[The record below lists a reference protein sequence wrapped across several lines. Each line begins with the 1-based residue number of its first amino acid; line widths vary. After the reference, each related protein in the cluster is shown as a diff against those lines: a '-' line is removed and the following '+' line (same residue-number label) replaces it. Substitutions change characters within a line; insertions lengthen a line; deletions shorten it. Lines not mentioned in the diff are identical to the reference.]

1 MRACDKHLVRALN
14 EDPVTMRQFGIS
26 GKTFEQQS
34 REISDALDLHTL
46 LSVFETDGTRLAHHL
61 LDAAE
66 PVAVAHDI
74 RGPLEARR
82 CSALTWISSA
92 LSPCPGAP
100 RETSELSPALWK
112 FYDVLFPTVSFER
125 SDREWKDQLTC
136 EYGSIAFAKALQ
148 RCARA
153 VLRSPVEG
161 VDRLRW
167 VVLSRQAHE
176 LKKVCREMLDLYD
189 SLNGEYVE
197 EESED
202 GDGDEDEEEVA
213 AWVDLHGAELDEY
226 NAEQREAFDRWTEET
241 RAYEADDDDDEAVD
255 DETVDEADN
264 EPVEGGEAR
273 EGQVPPQQAPLG
285 LAAFAADHQNVHT
298 GASVSGATQVIGL
311 LASPSVA
318 EAFTKT
324 YSDVF
329 GSTKRLRAFQE
340 YIDTD
345 EPVLVRIPYRGV
357 RRIDFKEELIT
368 YKELVDAAWALCTQD
383 LENVDVLVLDI
394 ISAIH
399 EGYCNTTIARMNAM
413 AEVLCDWT
421 SLPSGTSPLK
431 TWATHRQQ
439 VLHSKL
445 LYDIHGVWVEV
456 LLRSEDPPQ
465 AVGDVMEPEVWSE
478 FKLDVSRVRN
488 FGISYATLLNQ
499 IWAYAVA
506 QPTEMRQEI
515 ALRLAEEIL
524 DGRGMCEQGKMT
536 RLTNVLRGFHP
547 ALDDVVVL
555 SVGEQLQNRM
565 AVIGAMPADERLPA
579 AAAVFA
585 ELAIPTVEQGPWLEA
600 LAD

>member
-1 MRACDKHLVRALN
+1 
-14 EDPVTMRQFGIS
+14 MRQFGIS

-46 LSVFETDGTRLAHHL
+46 LSVFETDGTRLARHL

-66 PVAVAHDI
+66 PVGIAHDI

-82 CSALTWISSA
+82 CSALTWISCA
-92 LSPCPGAP
+92 LSPCPGVP
-100 RETSELSPALWK
+100 QETSELSPALWK
-112 FYDVLFPTVSFER
+112 FYDVLFPASSFER
-125 SDREWKDQLTC
+125 TDSEWKEQMSC
-136 EYGSIAFAKALQ
+136 EIGSIVFARALQ

-153 VLRSPVEG
+153 VLRSSVEG
-161 VDRLRW
+161 PDRLRW

-176 LKKVCREMLDLYD
+176 LKKACCEMLELYD
-189 SLNGEYVE
+189 SLNGENVE

-202 GDGDEDEEEVA
+202 GDEDEVA

-226 NAEQREAFDRWTEET
+226 NAEQREAFERWTEET
-241 RAYEADDDDDEAVD
+241 RAAEADDDEDEAD
-255 DETVDEADN
+255 DNETVEEADN
-264 EPVEGGEAR
+264 EPVGEGVRG
-273 EGQVPPQQAPLG
+273 GQVPLG

-298 GASVSGATQVIGL
+298 GPSVSGATQVIAL
-311 LASPSVA
+311 LATPSVA

-345 EPVLVRIPYRGV
+345 EPVPVRILYRGL

-368 YKELVDAAWALCTQD
+368 YKELVDAAWALCNQD
-383 LENVDVLVLDI
+383 IENVDVLVLDI

-399 EGYCNTTIARMNAM
+399 EGYCNTTLVRMNAM
-413 AEVLCDWT
+413 AEVLCNWT
-421 SLPSGTSPLK
+421 SLPSGTSPLH
-431 TWATHRQQ
+431 TWATHRQK
-439 VLHSKL
+439 VLHNKL
-445 LYDIHGVWVEV
+445 LCDIHAVWVEV
-456 LLRSEDPPQ
+456 LLRSEAPPQ

-499 IWAYAVA
+499 IWTYAVA
-506 QPTEMRQEI
+506 QPTEMQQEI

-565 AVIGAMPADERLPA
+565 AVIGEMPVEERSAA

-585 ELAIPTVEQGPWLEA
+585 ELAIPAAEQGAWLEA